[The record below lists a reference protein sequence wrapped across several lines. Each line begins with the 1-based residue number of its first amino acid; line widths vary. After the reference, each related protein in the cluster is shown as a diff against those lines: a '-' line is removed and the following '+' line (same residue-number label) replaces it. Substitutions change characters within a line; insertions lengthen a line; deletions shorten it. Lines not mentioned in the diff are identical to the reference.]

1 MKRLILILCLVVSFS
16 LVFASQSYEI
26 NYNSEVNDSK
36 TFGPLQFDT
45 VLLKINATEEGICKY
60 STSKGI
66 DYENMAGNFDQTDGE
81 ISYLNLVD
89 LTDGV
94 HKYYIK
100 CNNTLYEPGEL
111 EVIFRINSL
120 VTGKILL
127 SENSPLKSGD
137 LEITLVTSKV
147 VSQTPILS
155 YSVDGT
161 SDNPIVLFGS
171 GKTWKG
177 YLVLDKELGEG
188 VLSFQ
193 MKAVDL
199 EGRQGTELTLG
210 NSFQYDMVKPK
221 MIADIEAT
229 SYKGKIEL
237 NWHFEEDVDEFNIY
251 RSTIENPGYVDYYKT
266 TSSEDYTDTDV
277 ELGKTYYYKVSA
289 VDYAGNEGELSV
301 SVSGTPLKTDSDEV
315 EGGLD
320 PSLFGKV
327 DSFLSEIE
335 SVKEKVE
342 EIDVSLFTE
351 KEQELLEKLK
361 LKDSLN
367 KAKNDLISLE
377 SSVEKYREQD
387 LSRTELENK
396 IQSSR
401 TRLGIIEK
409 SVPSVIEI
417 TKEESRI
424 EEFDEEFILENL
436 NRVNSFL
443 EEKDLEKSLEQSFEL
458 AKENNLKIESYF
470 YQAEVKFLDG
480 TVKDFFIV
488 KRDLKSSL
496 EKSENSFFI
505 EEIPSSLIN
514 EGKMS
519 VKNLD
524 YDFLT
529 DNVLSFGS
537 DSKNIFYYFEEI
549 SNFENLKEI
558 ESGFVSIYEA
568 EENSGGSI
576 TGFFVF
582 ENSEKSYTWIAVLI
596 FLVSIGAYFL
606 YSRMN
611 NFSDDYFRVL
621 NKINGSI
628 DLLKKNE
635 LKKSK
640 GIYFEVKDIYRGLN
654 SNEKQN
660 IYGKIENLYNNI
672 AIIEIEKGLEEL
684 KKTKDRELLKK
695 LEKMYENLSSL
706 HKNKISDLFEKIR
719 SEVENEK

>member
-684 KKTKDRELLKK
+684 KKTKDKELLKK

>member
-621 NKINGSI
+621 NKINGST

-684 KKTKDRELLKK
+684 KKTKDKELLKK

>member
-100 CNNTLYEPGEL
+100 CNNTLHEPGEL

-127 SENSPLKSGD
+127 SENSPLKAGD

-684 KKTKDRELLKK
+684 KKTKDKELLKK

>member
-26 NYNSEVNDSK
+26 NYNSDVNDSK

-100 CNNTLYEPGEL
+100 CNNTLHEPGEL

-537 DSKNIFYYFEEI
+537 DSKNIFYYFEGI

-684 KKTKDRELLKK
+684 KKTKDKELLKK

>member
-351 KEQELLEKLK
+351 KEQELFEKLK